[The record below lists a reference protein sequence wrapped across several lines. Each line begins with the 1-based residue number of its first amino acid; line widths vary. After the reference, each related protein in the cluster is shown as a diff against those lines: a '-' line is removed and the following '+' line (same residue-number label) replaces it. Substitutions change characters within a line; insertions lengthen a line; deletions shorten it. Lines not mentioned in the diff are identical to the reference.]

1 VRRLSLTGTF
11 AVVSVLTM
19 ALLAIALV
27 AVFSSA
33 LKAQARSDGQLTA
46 QTVVDTGVKRL
57 VTSAADLTGRSPL
70 ADQAN
75 LLVDLTADQG
85 TGPGLDFLR
94 VYGQNGRL
102 VYNSDAPD
110 DVMRL
115 ADQATRTHVE
125 GVLDGGSS
133 AVIEDYQGE
142 PSLVVYTPIVIG
154 DQVQGVAEVGIPYA
168 STQHRQQRALLVL
181 ALLIFGAFG
190 IAWLLMFRT
199 VHRASQRLRE
209 QAVENERLALHDPL
223 TGLPNRRLLT
233 DRLERAVLASSRE
246 GGVIALMILDV
257 DRFKEVN
264 DTLGHD
270 RGDALL
276 KLVADRL
283 LDRVREVDTVARLGG
298 DEFAVL
304 APGLHSVLDA
314 ERLARRIHT
323 VFDRPF
329 EIDQLMLHIDSSLG
343 VAVMPGHADNAAEL
357 LQRADMAM
365 YGAKQARLGTLLF
378 QPEHDGASADRLVLL
393 GDLRQALGGD
403 QLQVYYQPTI
413 DLQTNAV
420 VGFEALLRWTHP
432 ERGPIPPGE
441 FIPLAETTGMI
452 HAITRYVLEEVVS
465 QMAEWDHQRAPFAGL
480 PVAVNLSARNL
491 VEPTLAEF
499 IEDLLGSFDLPADRL
514 ILEVTETALIE
525 DPMRTRR
532 MLEELSSLGVTL
544 AVDDFGT
551 GYTSMAQLEQMPL
564 HTLKIDR
571 SFVIRLMR
579 DDGGTTLVRA
589 IVELAHEFG
598 LSVVAEGVE
607 DEELTDHLRAL
618 GCDLAQGFLWSRPL
632 PPSELLD
639 VVVRLA
645 AASENRSES
654 RDRTPVPSGS

>member
-1 VRRLSLTGTF
+1 MRRLSLSGAF

-19 ALLAIALV
+19 ALLAVALV
-27 AVFSSA
+27 AVFSSSMR
-33 LKAQARSDGQLTA
+33 AQARSDGQLTA
-46 QTVVDTGVKRL
+46 QSVVDTGVKRL
-57 VTSAADLTGRSPL
+57 LASPQDLSGRVAL
-70 ADQAN
+70 ADDN
-75 LLVDLTADQG
+75 GWLLGLTQSLNG
-85 TGPGLDFLR
+85 TPELAFLR
-94 VYGQNGRL
+94 VYGQNGQL
-102 VYNSDAPD
+102 VYNSSAPA
-110 DVMRL
+110 DVLRL
-115 ADQATRTHVE
+115 PDPATRIRVE
-125 GVLDGGSS
+125 TVLDGGRT
-133 AVIEDYQGE
+133 ATVQQYGGQ
-142 PSLVVYTPIVIG
+142 PVLVVYTPVDVG
-154 DQVQGVAEVGIPYA
+154 SVGSSVQGVAEVGIPYA
-168 STQHRQQRALLVL
+168 STQDRQQRSIATL
-181 ALLIFGAFG
+181 ALVVFGTFL

-233 DRLERAVLASSRE
+233 DRLDRAAVATGRD
-246 GGVIALMILDV
+246 GGIVALMILDV

-276 KLVADRL
+276 KLVAERL
-283 LDRVREVDTVARLGG
+283 LTRVREVDTVARLGG

-323 VFDRPF
+323 AFDRPF
-329 EIDQLMLHIDSSLG
+329 EIDQLMLHVDSSLG
-343 VAVMPGHADNAAEL
+343 VAVMPGHADTAAEL
-357 LQRADMAM
+357 MQRADMAM

-378 QPEHDGASADRLVLL
+378 QPEHDGASADRLMLL
-393 GDLRQALGGD
+393 GDLRNAIGGE

-413 DLQTNAV
+413 DLATEAV

-465 QMAEWDHQRAPFAGL
+465 QMAEWDHRRTPFAGL

-532 MLEELSSLGVTL
+532 MLEELSNLGVTL

-607 DEELTDHLRAL
+607 DQELTEHLRAL
-618 GCDLAQGFLWSRPL
+618 GCDQAQGFLWSRPL
-632 PPSELLD
+632 PPAELLD

-645 AASENRSES
+645 AAQEARE
-654 RDRTPVPSGS
+654 RTPVPSGT

>member
-1 VRRLSLTGTF
+1 MRRLSLTGAF

-19 ALLAIALV
+19 ALLGVALV

-33 LKAQARSDGQLTA
+33 LRAQARSDGQLTA
-46 QTVVDTGVKRL
+46 QSVVDTGVKRL
-57 VTSAADLTGRSPL
+57 LTTSADLSGRVPL
-70 ADQAN
+70 RDDGAV
-75 LLVDLTADQG
+75 LIGLTRNQG
-85 TGPGLDFLR
+85 SGAELAFLR
-94 VYGQNGRL
+94 VYGQNGQI
-102 VYNSDAPD
+102 VYHSDAPND
-110 DVMRL
+110 LLRL
-115 ADQATRTHVE
+115 PDSATRTRVE
-125 GVLDGGSS
+125 TVLDGGRT
-133 AVIEDYQGE
+133 ATVEQYGGQ
-142 PSLVVYTPIVIG
+142 PVLVVYTPIQSGRLVE
-154 DQVQGVAEVGIPYA
+154 GVAEVAIPYA
-168 STQHRQQRALLVL
+168 STQSRQQRTILTMALVV
-181 ALLIFGAFG
+181 FGTFL

-199 VHRASQRLRE
+199 VHRASRRLRD

-233 DRLERAVLASSRE
+233 DRLERAVMSSERA
-246 GGVIALMILDV
+246 GGVVALMILDV

-270 RGDALL
+270 RGDTLL

-283 LDRVREVDTVARLGG
+283 LTRVREVDTVARLGG

-323 VFDRPF
+323 AFDRPF
-329 EIDQLMLHIDSSLG
+329 EVDQLMLHVDSSLG
-343 VAVMPGHADNAAEL
+343 VAVMPGHAENAAEL
-357 LQRADMAM
+357 MQRADMAM

-378 QPEHDGASADRLVLL
+378 QPEHDGASADRLMLL
-393 GDLRQALGGD
+393 GDLRSAIGGD

-413 DLQTNAV
+413 DLQSDAV

-465 QMAEWDHQRAPFAGL
+465 QMAEWDHRRTPFAGL

-532 MLEELSSLGVTL
+532 MLEELSNLGVTL

-564 HTLKIDR
+564 NTLKIDR

-607 DEELTDHLRAL
+607 DQELTEHLKAL
-618 GCDLAQGFLWSRPL
+618 GCDQAQGFLWSRPL
-632 PPSELLD
+632 PPAELLE

-645 AASENRSES
+645 AAQKDKE
-654 RDRTPVPSGS
+654 RTPVPSGT

>member
-1 VRRLSLTGTF
+1 VRRLSLSGAF

-19 ALLAIALV
+19 ALLAVALV

-33 LKAQARSDGQLTA
+33 LRAQARSDGQLTA
-46 QTVVDTGVKRL
+46 QSVVDTGVKRL
-57 VTSAADLTGRSPL
+57 LTTSADLSGRTPL
-70 ADQAN
+70 NDDGG
-75 LLVDLTADQG
+75 LLVSLTRNQG
-85 TGPGLDFLR
+85 SGAELAFLR
-94 VYGQNGRL
+94 VYGQNGQI

-110 DVMRL
+110 DLLRMP
-115 ADQATRTHVE
+115 DPATRTRVE
-125 GVLDGGSS
+125 TVLDGGRT
-133 AVIEDYQGE
+133 ATVEQYAGQ
-142 PSLVVYTPIVIG
+142 PVLVVYTPIQTGHTVA
-154 DQVQGVAEVGIPYA
+154 GVAEVALPYA
-168 STQHRQQRALLVL
+168 PTQSRQDRTILTMALVV
-181 ALLIFGAFG
+181 FGTFL

-199 VHRASQRLRE
+199 VHRASRRLRE
-209 QAVENERLALHDPL
+209 QAVENERLALLDPL

-233 DRLERAVLASSRE
+233 DRLERAVMSAERA
-246 GGVIALMILDV
+246 GGVVALMILDV

-270 RGDALL
+270 RGDTLL

-283 LDRVREVDTVARLGG
+283 LTRVREVDTVARLGG

-323 VFDRPF
+323 AFDRPF
-329 EIDQLMLHIDSSLG
+329 EVDQLMLHVDSSLG
-343 VAVMPGHADNAAEL
+343 VAVMPGHAENAAEL
-357 LQRADMAM
+357 MQRADMAM

-378 QPEHDGASADRLVLL
+378 QPEHDGTSADRLMLL
-393 GDLRQALGGD
+393 GDLRSAIGGD

-413 DLQTNAV
+413 DLQSDAV

-465 QMAEWDHQRAPFAGL
+465 QMAEWDHRRTPFAGL

-532 MLEELSSLGVTL
+532 MLEELSNLGVTL

-607 DEELTDHLRAL
+607 DQELTEHLKAL
-618 GCDLAQGFLWSRPL
+618 GCDQAQGFLWSRPL
-632 PPSELLD
+632 PPAELLE

-645 AASENRSES
+645 AAQQDKE
-654 RDRTPVPSGS
+654 RTPVPSGT

>member
-1 VRRLSLTGTF
+1 VRRLSLTGAF

-19 ALLAIALV
+19 ALLGVALV
-27 AVFSSA
+27 VVFSSS
-33 LKAQARSDGQLTA
+33 LRAQARSDGQLTA
-46 QTVVDTGVKRL
+46 QSVVDTGVKRL
-57 VTSAADLTGRSPL
+57 IATPDDLNGRVAVTDDNGWLLGLTQ
-70 ADQAN
+70 DQAGSPE
-75 LLVDLTADQG
+75 LA
-85 TGPGLDFLR
+85 FLR
-94 VYGQNGRL
+94 VYGQNGDI
-102 VYNSDAPD
+102 VYNSSNPTDVLRLPD
-110 DVMRL
+110 P
-115 ADQATRTHVE
+115 ATKVRVE
-125 GVLDGGSS
+125 TVLDGGRT
-133 AVIEDYQGE
+133 AVVQQYGGQ
-142 PSLVVYTPIVIG
+142 PVLVVYAPIDNGGSTVL
-154 DQVQGVAEVGIPYA
+154 GVAEVAIPYA
-168 STQHRQQRALLVL
+168 STQDRQHRSIVIL
-181 ALLIFGAFG
+181 ALVVFGTFV
-190 IAWLLMFRT
+190 IAWLFMFRT
-199 VHRASQRLRE
+199 VHRASRRLRD
-209 QAVENERLALHDPL
+209 QAEENERLALHDPL
-223 TGLPNRRLLT
+223 TALPNRRLLT
-233 DRLERAVLASSRE
+233 DRLDRAVVAADRSGE
-246 GGVIALMILDV
+246 VVALMILDV

-270 RGDALL
+270 RGDLLL
-276 KLVADRL
+276 KQVAERL
-283 LDRVREVDTVARLGG
+283 LTRVREVDTVARLGG

-323 VFDRPF
+323 AFDRPF
-329 EIDQLMLHIDSSLG
+329 EVDQLMLHVDSSLG
-343 VAVMPGHADNAAEL
+343 VAVMPGHADSAQEL
-357 LQRADMAM
+357 MQRADMAM

-378 QPEHDGASADRLVLL
+378 QPEHDGASADRLMLL
-393 GDLRQALGGD
+393 GDLRNAIGSD

-413 DLQTNAV
+413 DLATEAV

-465 QMAEWDHQRAPFAGL
+465 QMAEWDHRQTPFADL

-499 IEDLLGSFDLPADRL
+499 IEDLLGSFDLPPDRL

-532 MLEELSSLGVTL
+532 MLQELSNLGVTL

-607 DEELTDHLRAL
+607 DVELTEHLRAL
-618 GCDLAQGFLWSRPL
+618 GCDQAQGFLWSRPL
-632 PPSELLD
+632 PPAELLD

-645 AASENRSES
+645 ATSAANMA
-654 RDRTPVPSGS
+654 PVPSGT